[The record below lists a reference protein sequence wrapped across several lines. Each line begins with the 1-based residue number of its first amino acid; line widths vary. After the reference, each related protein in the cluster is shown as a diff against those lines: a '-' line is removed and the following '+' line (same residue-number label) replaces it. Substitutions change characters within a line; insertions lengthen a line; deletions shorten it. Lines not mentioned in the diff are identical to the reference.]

1 MPRAH
6 SSPAR
11 RAQPAC
17 ELCSVA
23 VRVPQC
29 MTSVLALVC
38 LRMMCSTTACTRM
51 IFYAEA
57 VGFFGLPTIMLCP
70 CPRAFPSCPPA
81 PPLLLLPP
89 TPARMRVPCTVEHA
103 WECILTLLRS
113 FVCRPPV
120 NFTRLANKF
129 CTFTGL
135 FCWQS
140 MLLLLQLPKVATN
153 RGGER
158 GTTRKANSKVSTTFR
173 SCSA

>member
-1 MPRAH
+1 MARAGPLHETQRPRAASKSWTWLPPQCRGCSGMGMPRAR
-6 SSPAR
+6 SLPAA

-70 CPRAFPSCPPA
+70 CPHAFPSCHPA
-81 PPLLLLPP
+81 PPLLSHSLQPP
-89 TPARMRVPCTVEHA
+89 SACACPALSNTP
-103 WECILTLLRS
+103 
-113 FVCRPPV
+113 
-120 NFTRLANKF
+120 
-129 CTFTGL
+129 G
-135 FCWQS
+135 
-140 MLLLLQLPKVATN
+140 
-153 RGGER
+153 
-158 GTTRKANSKVSTTFR
+158 
-173 SCSA
+173 SAS